1 MASRM
6 NPENK
11 NHWYDGLFYDLFIA
25 PHQDR
30 AFLHVREFIADGSTL
45 LDVGCG
51 TGRLVFQLADKCDR
65 IDGIDPSA
73 KNIDIARR
81 KVTAKPSDK
90 VRFHHTDA
98 LAFLAE
104 SDLRFDYVTM
114 SYVIHEI
121 DESER
126 ITLLHTLSAVA
137 HKIIMVD
144 YLVPQTRG
152 HWRILNEA
160 VEFVAGSSH
169 YRNFKSF
176 MAGNGLT
183 GVLDRAGLK
192 ILRELRNDPP
202 SSHIV
207 LAAGESGQ
215 AKE

>member
-1 MASRM
+1 MASRI

-11 NHWYDGLFYDLFIA
+11 DHWYDGLFYDLFIA

-30 AFLHVREFIADGSTL
+30 AFLRVREFVADGSTL

-51 TGRLVFQLADKCDR
+51 TGRLVFQLAGKCDR

-73 KNIDIARR
+73 RNIDVARR
-81 KVTAKPSDK
+81 KVTARPSDK

-98 LAFLAE
+98 LGFLAE
-104 SDLRFDYVTM
+104 NNRRFDYVTM
-114 SYVIHEI
+114 SYVVHEI
-121 DESER
+121 DEAER
-126 ITLLHTLSAVA
+126 STLLHTLSAVA
-137 HKIIMVD
+137 HNIIIVD
-144 YLVPQTRG
+144 YLAPQTKG
-152 HWRILNEA
+152 AWRILNEA